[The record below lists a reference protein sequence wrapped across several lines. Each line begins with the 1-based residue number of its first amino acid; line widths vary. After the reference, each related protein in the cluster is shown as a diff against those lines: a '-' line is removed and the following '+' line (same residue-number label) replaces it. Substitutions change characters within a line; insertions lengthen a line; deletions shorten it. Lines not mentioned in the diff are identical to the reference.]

1 MFVRISINDLALEL
15 NAKSMYKYNN
25 VDLSDYGIELYKSL
39 DGKYFTVESDAYTV
53 KDYEFYFRDIFGIL
67 NQYGI

>member
-1 MFVRISINDLALEL
+1 
-15 NAKSMYKYNN
+15 MYKYNN
-25 VDLSDYGIELYKSL
+25 VYLSDYGIELYKSL